1 MKKTKAQAGA
11 TVYKDLKTKL
21 IELFAPKEEEAYEVA
36 SLLMW
41 LLPLLVT
48 VSAGLEFLFLFLF
61 NRFGH
66 PWAGI
71 LSKN

>member
-1 MKKTKAQAGA
+1 MKGFTIRARHLVLQRTIG
-11 TVYKDLKTKL
+11 TFP
-21 IELFAPKEEEAYEVA
+21 EEEEAYEVA

-48 VSAGLEFLFLFLF
+48 VSAFLEFLILFLF

-71 LSKN
+71 LADN

>member
-1 MKKTKAQAGA
+1 MKGSTIRARHLVLER
-11 TVYKDLKTKL
+11 TIRTYP
-21 IELFAPKEEEAYEVA
+21 EEEEAYEVA

-48 VSAGLEFLFLFLF
+48 VSAVLEFLILFLL

-71 LSKN
+71 LADN